1 MNYLDLYLNKA
12 HILFIFA
19 GSFVLMVIGVELG
32 YRFGSQWLGVKSK
45 AQPSQVRSLMGA
57 GLGLLGFM
65 LAFSFSIAQSH
76 FELRAEAYLEEVRA
90 ITSTY
95 LSASFLDAKSNQ
107 QAHELLTEFV
117 DTRVAIIEHAGK
129 ELSFEQRTAGL
140 NKLIGRGE
148 QIHQELWELGQT
160 RDASG
165 QLLSTRPFVDSVLR
179 LIEANEQRKQASIYN
194 RISPVIWV
202 TLILM
207 SVVSML
213 VTGYQAGLSG
223 SHSRLAIWSLAII
236 FSSVMA
242 LVIDLD
248 RPRMSLFQLNQ
259 QQMYDLQ
266 QQFHDDRP
274 QVTPSAR

>member
-1 MNYLDLYLNKA
+1 MNFLDFYLDRT

-19 GSFVLMVIGVELG
+19 GCFVLMVIGVELG
-32 YRFGSQWLGVKSK
+32 YRFGSHWLGLKSK

-76 FELRAEAYLEEVRA
+76 FELRAAAYLEEVRA
-90 ITSTY
+90 ITSTH
-95 LSASFLDAKSNQ
+95 LSASFLDAGNKQ
-107 QAHELLTEFV
+107 QALELLTEFV
-117 DTRVAIIEHAGK
+117 DSRVAIIEEGK
-129 ELSFEQRTAGL
+129 NAASGELSA
-140 NKLIGRGE
+140 KLLQLVNRGQ
-148 QIHQELWELGQT
+148 QIHQELWQLGQE
-160 RDASG
+160 RDESG
-165 QLLSTRPFVDSVLR
+165 QILSSRPFSESVIR

-207 SVVSML
+207 SVLSML

-223 SHSRLAIWSLAII
+223 SHSRLAIWSLALI
-236 FSSVMA
+236 FAAVMA

-248 RPRMSLFQLNQ
+248 RPRMSLFQMNQ

-266 QQFHDDRP
+266 QQLHGNRP
-274 QVTPSAR
+274 QVTPSTG